1 MFTVFGFYKFQQIK
15 KLKKNQKTLNNF
27 LINNNIYGSVIISK
41 EGINGS
47 VSGKNNDIKNC
58 IIQLKK
64 IFSIKNFDIFFAKG
78 LSLEDGAATITDF
91 TAKLISNG
99 MNFIH
104 NKNNSQKSKWLVCG
118 GGRKN
123 KYLLESIKSN
133 FDDINLNSI
142 DQYELD
148 GDFIESQAFAF
159 LAIRSLKGMPI
170 SFPNT
175 TRCQKSVTGG
185 VLVENF

>member
-1 MFTVFGFYKFQQIK
+1 M
-15 KLKKNQKTLNNF
+15 
-27 LINNNIYGSVIISK
+27 
-41 EGINGS
+41 
-47 VSGKNNDIKNC
+47 C
-58 IIQLKK
+58 IRD
-64 IFSIKNFDIFFAKG
+64 S
-78 LSLEDGAATITDF
+78 
-91 TAKLISNG
+91 
-99 MNFIH
+99 

-175 TRCQKSVTGG
+175 TGCQKSVTGG

>member
-1 MFTVFGFYKFQQIK
+1 M
-15 KLKKNQKTLNNF
+15 
-27 LINNNIYGSVIISK
+27 
-41 EGINGS
+41 
-47 VSGKNNDIKNC
+47 C
-58 IIQLKK
+58 IR
-64 IFSIKNFDIFFAKG
+64 DR
-78 LSLEDGAATITDF
+78 EDGAATITDF

-99 MNFIH
+99 MNFIN

-175 TRCQKSVTGG
+175 TRCKKSVTGG
-185 VLVENF
+185 VLVKNF